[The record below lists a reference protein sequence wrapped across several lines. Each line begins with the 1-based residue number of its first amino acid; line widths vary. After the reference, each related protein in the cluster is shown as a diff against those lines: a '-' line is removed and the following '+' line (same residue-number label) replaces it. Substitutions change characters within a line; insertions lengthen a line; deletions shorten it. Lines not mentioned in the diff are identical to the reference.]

1 MANDV
6 VLGQMVHKVLCEAGI
21 ESPIKH
27 TPYQLPDSVH
37 PSLGL
42 KGHMESL
49 ISDVMR
55 ALGLDLTD
63 ASLKDTPR
71 RVSKMFCDEI
81 FYGLDYEQFPE
92 CTTFPI
98 GEGSMDEMVMVRDI
112 EVRSMCEHHFMPFI
126 GSASIAYIPNDRI
139 IGLSKFARVTDFFCR
154 RPQVQERL
162 TQQIYYALMYIL
174 DTADVA
180 VVIKAEHYCMKM
192 RGVKD
197 FKSDTV
203 TSKMGGRFME
213 RPALRSEFLSLL
225 KKD

>member
-1 MANDV
+1 MANDS
-6 VLGQMVHKVLCEAGI
+6 VLGLAVHHVLCEAGI
-21 ESPIKH
+21 ESPFKEG
-27 TPYQLPDSVH
+27 TSLPESVH
-37 PSLGL
+37 PSIGL

-49 ISDVMR
+49 FSDIME
-55 ALGLDLTD
+55 ALNLDLND
-63 ASLKDTPR
+63 SSLKDTPK

-81 FYGLDYEQFPE
+81 FYGLDYKQFPA
-92 CTTFPI
+92 CTTFPAKA
-98 GEGSMDEMVMVRDI
+98 GTYDEMVMVRDI

-126 GSASIAYIPNDRI
+126 GTASVAYIPNNHI
-139 IGLSKFARVTDFFCR
+139 IGLSKFARVVDFFSR

-162 TQQIYYALMYIL
+162 TQQIYYSLAFIL
-174 DTADVA
+174 GTLDVA
-180 VVIKAEHYCMKM
+180 IVIKAEHYCMKM

-213 RPALRSEFLSLL
+213 RPALRTEFLSLL